1 MPDQYWLRCQELVY
15 ADQTDPSNM
24 LQAGVK
30 VFSMRVL
37 VLTPLAA
44 GSDPDFA
51 HVGNAAELP
60 KPWNLL
66 LLGESSQEVPV
77 KVSRIIQNSP
87 DLQAFFYLILQQTIS
102 GTLEWMP
109 CWSWDAWARSN
120 VGSAVEPM
128 TGNRGR
134 SAEIS
139 DASENCVHS
148 SVCIKEAAALCPH
161 CFSPPALPSQVIFD
175 FALCIALSQAFL
187 VPWNNYRSRK

>member
-24 LQAGVK
+24 PQAGVK

-87 DLQAFFYLILQQTIS
+87 DLQAFFLSHTPANDLRHA
-102 GTLEWMP
+102 GM
-109 CWSWDAWARSN
+109 DA
-120 VGSAVEPM
+120 VLVLGCLGSE
-128 TGNRGR
+128 
-134 SAEIS
+134 
-139 DASENCVHS
+139 
-148 SVCIKEAAALCPH
+148 
-161 CFSPPALPSQVIFD
+161 
-175 FALCIALSQAFL
+175 
-187 VPWNNYRSRK
+187 